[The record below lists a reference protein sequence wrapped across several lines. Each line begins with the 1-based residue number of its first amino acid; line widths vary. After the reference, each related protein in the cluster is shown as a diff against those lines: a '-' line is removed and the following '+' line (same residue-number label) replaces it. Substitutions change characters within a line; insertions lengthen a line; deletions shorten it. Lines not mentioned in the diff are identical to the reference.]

1 MSCGLGCIACWAP
14 EAWRRRFAGDSSTVP
29 VAGHRGNGESTYLGT
44 YVARMRKGRLPQCLV
59 ARLRDPCGY
68 LRPRREAQLANDV
81 LDVPFRRR

>member
-1 MSCGLGCIACWAP
+1 MHRMLGSGGLALAV
-14 EAWRRRFAGDSSTVP
+14 RRGVP